1 MQIAVIIPAAGASR
15 RYAQSTQGASGA
27 DSVVRSK
34 LDEDLGGRPVLHR
47 TIELFTQLDVVK
59 TIVVAGPADDDAFD
73 AFKLR
78 HGDRLGFY
86 GVTLVRG
93 GRTHRY
99 ETVRN
104 ALAVVPS
111 SCSHVAVHD
120 AARPCASGELI
131 ARVFDAAG
139 EHDAVIPGVAVSDTL
154 KRVGAPLL
162 DTKVDPLASILGV
175 DAAATNEVRPV
186 EATVERAGLVGVQ
199 TPQVFRRELL
209 VRAYA
214 QANLDSTDDAQL
226 VERLGERVVTVAG
239 EPRNIKIT
247 LAGDLVIA
255 RALLGFQAPGD
266 KPAHLKF

>member
-15 RYAQSTQGASGA
+15 RYSQSSSGVLASNA
-27 DSVVRSK
+27 PARSK

-47 TIELFTQLDVVK
+47 TIELFTQLDAVK
-59 TIVVAGPADDDAFD
+59 AIIVAGPADDEAFD

-93 GRTHRY
+93 GLTHRY

-104 ALAVVPS
+104 ALAHVPT
-111 SCSHVAVHD
+111 SCTHVAVHD
-120 AARPCASGELI
+120 AARPCASAELI

-139 EHDAVIPGVAVSDTL
+139 EHDAVIPGVPVSDTL
-154 KRVGAPLL
+154 KRVGPALK
-162 DTKVDPLASILGV
+162 DAKIDPLASILGV
-175 DAAATNEVRPV
+175 ESAPVSEVRPV

-199 TPQVFRRELL
+199 TPQVFARELL

-214 QANLDSTDDAQL
+214 QENLESTDDAQL
-226 VERLGERVVTVAG
+226 VERLGQRVMTVAG
-239 EPRNIKIT
+239 EPGNIKIT

-255 RALLGFQAPGD
+255 RAILGFKAPAE